1 MKFVC
6 DDTRLGD
13 VSTDNEGVVMVYDTA
28 RKSYVKVCRDGFSR
42 QAAAAVCH
50 QRGYI
55 DAQPFFPGNSYY
67 GTPHQLG
74 LE

>member
-6 DDTRLGD
+6 DDTRSGD

-28 RKSYVKVCRDGFSR
+28 KQSYVKVCRDGFSR